1 MNKNLKDFD
10 VKIEITSREDK
21 IKINV
26 TDLIRN
32 GKK

>member
-10 VKIEITSREDK
+10 VKIKITSREDK